1 MSGFTIVVHPCWL
14 EDAALDAFR
23 AMVTHG
29 TGVYVQQD
37 LSAKAIP
44 LEDWIAGQRPA
55 PELLKPSTVVQVIP
69 KNTPRSR
76 PYYRRGRW

>member
-1 MSGFTIVVHPCWL
+1 MSGITIVVHPCWL
-14 EDAALDAFR
+14 EGAQLEAFQ

-44 LEDWIAGQRPA
+44 LDEWLAGKRQTKPVLDKALAVAMEPPA
-55 PELLKPSTVVQVIP
+55 TAP
-69 KNTPRSR
+69 NR